1 MRKTK
6 NTLKK
11 FQGVFCFICLYIC
24 LLALPE
30 ILKYNFAC
38 RRVKIQTACKSLM
51 EGDLFML
58 FQTLKSIGEL
68 YKEPMDM
75 VQRRLDSLSKP
86 LGSLGRLEDIIK
98 KLAGI
103 TGEVFPCVDKKAV
116 IHFDTYVI
124 VLGNCCRFI
133 PCSFLVR
140 PVLERYYKGG
150 SVDGYDSWVLML
162 RGRFN
167 DFWFKECT
175 ECGSGSH
182 AHISYSGTCGKPL
195 YGKASKCAY

>member
-68 YKEPMDM
+68 YKEPW
-75 VQRRLDSLSKP
+75 
-86 LGSLGRLEDIIK
+86 
-98 KLAGI
+98 
-103 TGEVFPCVDKKAV
+103 TWF
-116 IHFDTYVI
+116 
-124 VLGNCCRFI
+124 
-133 PCSFLVR
+133 
-140 PVLERYYKGG
+140 KGG
-150 SVDGYDSWVLML
+150 STAFRSRWGAWE
-162 RGRFN
+162 G
-167 DFWFKECT
+167 WK
-175 ECGSGSH
+175 
-182 AHISYSGTCGKPL
+182 ISLKSL
-195 YGKASKCAY
+195 QV